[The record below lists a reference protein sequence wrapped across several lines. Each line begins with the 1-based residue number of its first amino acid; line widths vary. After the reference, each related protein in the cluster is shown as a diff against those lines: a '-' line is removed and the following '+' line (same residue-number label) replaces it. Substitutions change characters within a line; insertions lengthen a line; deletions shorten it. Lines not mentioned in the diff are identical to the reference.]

1 MKFTKN
7 RLLSLLLVLAM
18 LFALATTAFA
28 GNEGSGESGGSE
40 PAAPTPT
47 GITLKEKDKQLRPAA
62 SAAGRSLY

>member
-28 GNEGSGESGGSE
+28 EGGSGSESSFNAYFTQPRMPGAESVSV
-40 PAAPTPT
+40 PS
-47 GITLKEKDKQLRPAA
+47 KSNKR
-62 SAAGRSLY
+62 Y